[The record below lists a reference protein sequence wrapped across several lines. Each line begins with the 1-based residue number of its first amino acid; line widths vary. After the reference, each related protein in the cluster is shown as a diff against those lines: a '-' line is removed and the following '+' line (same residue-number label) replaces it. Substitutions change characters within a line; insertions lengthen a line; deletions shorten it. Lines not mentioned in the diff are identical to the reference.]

1 MSSPWA
7 SVIILCGKAAEG
19 VDTHEHAHEEIK
31 LKSYGNLWKFG
42 NFVKEVHDD

>member
-7 SVIILCGKAAEG
+7 SVISLCGKAAEG
-19 VDTHEHAHEEIK
+19 VDTYEHTHEEIK
-31 LKSYGNLWKFG
+31 LKRYQKLWKFG